1 MKEIKA
7 YVRPVLIDKVVDALA
22 RIDRLHGIAI
32 VPTRDYVHCEHDERL
47 ERIRMIKVEVDVS
60 DDLVETV
67 VKTMLEAGRSGEG
80 HPGDGTV
87 LVSEIASGW
96 RIKDGQSLT

>member
-7 YVRPVLIDKVVDALA
+7 YVRPALIDIVVDALA
-22 RIDRLHGIAI
+22 RIDGLSGIAI
-32 VPTRDYVHCEHDERL
+32 VPTREYVHCKSDAEL
-47 ERIRMIKVEVDVS
+47 ERIQMIKIEVDVS

-67 VKTMLEAGRSGEG
+67 VKTILEAGRSGEG

-87 LVSEIASGW
+87 LVSEIGSGW
-96 RIKDGQSLT
+96 RISDGQSLT

>member
-22 RIDRLHGIAI
+22 RIDGLSGIAI

-60 DDLVETV
+60 DHLVETV
-67 VKTMLEAGRSGEG
+67 VKMILENARSGEG
-80 HPGDGTV
+80 HAGDGTV

-96 RIKDGQSLT
+96 RVRDGEKLT